1 MGEDELLIDFDFVG
15 DDFAQFEDLEE
26 RLAAMIGQAGVGKY
40 EGNEFATDGSN
51 GSLAMYGPDADAL
64 YAVAR
69 TLLAEAT
76 FLGTALMA
84 HRLEKK
90 RNPWDGLI
98 DCSNAL
104 QSTIDSHCTLEDHSA
119 APGWFFRRHLISR
132 Q

>member
-76 FLGTALMA
+76 FLGNVRFKLHYRAPKDGVQW
-84 HRLEKK
+84 REK
-90 RNPWDGLI
+90 
-98 DCSNAL
+98 
-104 QSTIDSHCTLEDHSA
+104 TLDT
-119 APGWFFRRHLISR
+119 RD
-132 Q
+132 